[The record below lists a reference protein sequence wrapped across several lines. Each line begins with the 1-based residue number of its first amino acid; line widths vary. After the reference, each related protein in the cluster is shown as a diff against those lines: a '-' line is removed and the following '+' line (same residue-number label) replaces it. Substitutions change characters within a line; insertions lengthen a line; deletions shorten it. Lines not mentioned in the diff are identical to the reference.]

1 MLDGD
6 VERRP
11 VVDAPLLREVA
22 PPRVDGRALVQ
33 QVPHD
38 LQVSGPGSVPQ
49 GRPVVNGN
57 LETLLAERLRTLS
70 GATSAR
76 RNRQT
81 SDLQ

>member
-11 VVDAPLLREVA
+11 VVAPLLREVA
-22 PPRVDGRALVQ
+22 PRVDGRALVQ

-49 GRPVVNGN
+49 GGPVVNGN
-57 LETLLAERLRTLS
+57 LETLLAERLRPLS

-76 RNRQT
+76 RNQLT

>member
-11 VVDAPLLREVA
+11 VVAPLLREVA

-38 LQVSGPGSVPQ
+38 LQVSRPGSVPQ
-49 GRPVVNGN
+49 GGPAKGN
-57 LETLLAERLRTLS
+57 LATLLAERL
-70 GATSAR
+70 
-76 RNRQT
+76 
-81 SDLQ
+81 

>member
-11 VVDAPLLREVA
+11 VVAPLLREVA
-22 PPRVDGRALVQ
+22 PRVDGRALVQ

-49 GRPVVNGN
+49 GGPANGN

-70 GATSAR
+70 SATSAR
-76 RNRQT
+76 RNQLT

>member
-11 VVDAPLLREVA
+11 VVAPLLREVA
-22 PPRVDGRALVQ
+22 PRVDGRALVQ

-49 GRPVVNGN
+49 GGPAKGN
-57 LETLLAERLRTLS
+57 LETLLAERL
-70 GATSAR
+70 
-76 RNRQT
+76 
-81 SDLQ
+81 